1 MLLSFKTSASTGGC
15 TMIGDAKYGNDSS
28 EAMTFGASD
37 GITLAAQNPT
47 SPLEGI
53 TITHTGGTVYIIIS
67 VS

>member
-28 EAMTFGASD
+28 DTMAFGPSD

-53 TITHTGGTVYIIIS
+53 TITHTGGTVYIVIS